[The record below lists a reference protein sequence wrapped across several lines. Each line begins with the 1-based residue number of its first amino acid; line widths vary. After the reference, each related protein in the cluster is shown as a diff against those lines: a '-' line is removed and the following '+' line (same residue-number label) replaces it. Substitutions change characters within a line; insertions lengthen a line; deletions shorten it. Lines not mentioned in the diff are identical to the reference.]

1 MYANFYNLK
10 KEPFH
15 ITPDPEFLF
24 LSPSHKEALGSII
37 YGVGHKKGFVLIT
50 GEVGVGKTT
59 IVRSYLEDVDRS
71 KLKLIYIFNSNVS
84 FQGLLKTIN
93 KELDIIDLT
102 DDTFEMVNQLHYVL
116 IEEYKKG
123 ITVVL
128 IIDEA
133 QNMPVE
139 TLENMRML
147 SNLETSTDKLIQ
159 IVFSGQPEF
168 EQILEQKEL
177 RQLKQRIAVKAT
189 IRPLTAEESRAY
201 IMHRLK
207 KASAENSALFTDEA
221 LRRIIKEA
229 HGIPRLINILCENSF
244 ITALGYQK
252 KRVTAGVV
260 KEVISDFSGKKK
272 GKGKG
277 KALKIAL
284 ASLALI
290 LAVLYSYSLF
300 THKVLTIP
308 LGNKPPALANK
319 NPVSLTLEHK
329 TDNTAV
335 QPAAGRAKEPLAEET
350 NTAVQLATSIPKKP
364 LAEETGI
371 HTQSSG
377 PVIKVVKAGDTLSRL
392 VADVYGYSNKQ
403 LLTLVMES
411 NSSINDANIIMV
423 GDHILFPTGKNVRRR
438 LYE

>member
-71 KLKLIYIFNSNVS
+71 KLKIIYIFNSNVS
-84 FQGLLKTIN
+84 FQGLLKTIYR
-93 KELDIIDLT
+93 ELGITDLA
-102 DDTFEMVNQLHYVL
+102 DDVFELVNQLHYVL

-139 TLENMRML
+139 TLENIRML

-168 EQILEQKEL
+168 EQKLERKEL

-201 IMHRLK
+201 ILHRLQ
-207 KASAENSALFTDEA
+207 KASAESSTLFTDGA
-221 LRRIIKEA
+221 VRKIVKEA

-244 ITALGYQK
+244 ITALGYRKGRITSGIVQ
-252 KRVTAGVV
+252 
-260 KEVISDFSGKKK
+260 EVISDFSGKKK
-272 GKGKG
+272 GRILKT
-277 KALKIAL
+277 ALV
-284 ASLALI
+284 SLALVLAI
-290 LAVLYSYSLF
+290 LSSFFFYTHNERGRSVTGRNPSSPAVENKTADSTVMPVENVS
-300 THKVLTIP
+300 KVLSPVETSLP
-308 LGNKPPALANK
+308 HQPMKGLR
-319 NPVSLTLEHK
+319 NPEK
-329 TDNTAV
+329 
-335 QPAAGRAKEPLAEET
+335 
-350 NTAVQLATSIPKKP
+350 
-364 LAEETGI
+364 
-371 HTQSSG
+371 SG
-377 PVIKVVKAGDTLSRL
+377 FPIIRIVKAGDTLSRL
-392 VADVYGYSNKQ
+392 ASEVYGVSSKQ
-403 LLTLVMES
+403 LLIFVRE
-411 NSSINDANIIMV
+411 NNPGIHDADKILI
-423 GDHILFPTGKNVRRR
+423 GEQILFPARK
-438 LYE
+438 

>member
-71 KLKLIYIFNSNVS
+71 KLKIIYIFNSNVS
-84 FQGLLKTIN
+84 FQGLLKTIYR
-93 KELDIIDLT
+93 ELGITALA
-102 DDTFEMVNQLHYVL
+102 DDVFELVNQLHYVL

-133 QNMPVE
+133 QNMPIE
-139 TLENMRML
+139 TLENIRML

-168 EQILEQKEL
+168 EQKLERKEL

-201 IMHRLK
+201 ILHRLQ
-207 KASAENSALFTDEA
+207 KASAESSTLFTDGA
-221 LRRIIKEA
+221 VRKIVKEA

-244 ITALGYQK
+244 ITALGYRKGRITSGIVQ
-252 KRVTAGVV
+252 
-260 KEVISDFSGKKK
+260 EVISDFSGKKK
-272 GKGKG
+272 GRILKT
-277 KALKIAL
+277 ALVC
-284 ASLALI
+284 LALVLAI
-290 LAVLYSYSLF
+290 LSSFFFYIHTEERGRSV
-300 THKVLTIP
+300 T
-308 LGNKPPALANK
+308 GK
-319 NPVSLTLEHK
+319 NPVSPTIENK
-329 TDNTAV
+329 TADSSVMPVENV
-335 QPAAGRAKEPLAEET
+335 LRAQNVSEVSSPVET
-350 NTAVQLATSIPKKP
+350 NMPDKP
-364 LAEETGI
+364 IKELRSPAK
-371 HTQSSG
+371 SG
-377 PVIKVVKAGDTLSRL
+377 FPVIRIVKAGDTLSRL
-392 VADVYGYSNKQ
+392 VREVYGVSSKQ
-403 LLTLVMES
+403 LLIFVRE
-411 NSSINDANIIMV
+411 NNPGIHDADTILI
-423 GDHILFPTGKNVRRR
+423 GEQILFPARK
-438 LYE
+438 

>member
-10 KEPFH
+10 KAPFH

-71 KLKLIYIFNSNVS
+71 KQKIIYVFNSNVS
-84 FQGLLKTIN
+84 FQGLLKTIYR
-93 KELDIIDLT
+93 ELGITALA
-102 DDTFEMVNQLHYVL
+102 DDVSELVNQLHYVL

-139 TLENMRML
+139 TLENIRML

-159 IVFSGQPEF
+159 IVFCGQPEF
-168 EQILEQKEL
+168 EQKLERKEL

-201 IMHRLK
+201 ILHRLQ
-207 KASAENSALFTDEA
+207 KASAQSTALFTDGA
-221 LRRIIKEA
+221 VRKIVKEA

-244 ITALGYQK
+244 ITALGYRKGRITSGIVQ
-252 KRVTAGVV
+252 
-260 KEVISDFSGKKK
+260 EVISDFSGKKK
-272 GKGKG
+272 GWILKT
-277 KALKIAL
+277 ALV
-284 ASLALI
+284 SLALVLAI
-290 LAVLYSYSLF
+290 LSSFFFYIHTERGRSA
-300 THKVLTIP
+300 T
-308 LGNKPPALANK
+308 GRNPA
-319 NPVSLTLEHK
+319 S
-329 TDNTAV
+329 
-335 QPAAGRAKEPLAEET
+335 PAAAEKTVDSTVMPAEQVLRAENVPEVSS
-350 NTAVQLATSIPKKP
+350 AVATSMPDQPVKRLRNP
-364 LAEETGI
+364 SE
-371 HTQSSG
+371 SDF
-377 PVIKVVKAGDTLSRL
+377 PVIRIVKAGDTLSRL
-392 VADVYGYSNKQ
+392 VREVYGVNSKE
-403 LLTLVMES
+403 LLVFVRE
-411 NSSINDANIIMV
+411 NNPGIYDADRIVI
-423 GDHILFPTGKNVRRR
+423 GEQILFPARK
-438 LYE
+438 

>member
-59 IVRSYLEDVDRS
+59 IVRSYLEDIDRS

-84 FQGLLKTIN
+84 FQGLLRTIN
-93 KELDIIDLT
+93 RELEIIDLT
-102 DDTFEMVNQLHYVL
+102 DDVFEMVNQLHYVL

-123 ITVVL
+123 RTVVL

-139 TLENMRML
+139 TLENIRML

-168 EQILEQKEL
+168 EQKLDRKEL

-207 KASAENSALFTDEA
+207 KASAENCALFTDGA
-221 LRRIIKEA
+221 LRKIIKEA
-229 HGIPRLINILCENSF
+229 HGIPRLINILCENAF
-244 ITALGYQK
+244 ITALGYKQK
-252 KRVTAGVV
+252 RISSGIVT
-260 KEVISDFSGKKK
+260 EVIADFSGNKK
-272 GKGKG
+272 GP
-277 KALKIAL
+277 ALKLAL
-284 ASLALI
+284 ASLALVLAI
-290 LAVLYSYSLF
+290 LSSYFLYL
-300 THKVLTIP
+300 HKEQALSVTIKSPAPLT
-308 LGNKPPALANK
+308 A
-319 NPVSLTLEHK
+319 ERK
-329 TDNTAV
+329 TDNSTV
-335 QPAAGRAKEPLAEET
+335 QPVVSMTKEPSAEG
-350 NTAVQLATSIPKKP
+350 TSIAAEPGEAIRDPKG
-364 LAEETGI
+364 T
-371 HTQSSG
+371 SST
-377 PVIKVVKAGDTLSRL
+377 VIRVVKAGDTLSRL
-392 VADVYGYSNKQ
+392 VADVYGYSNKE
-403 LLTLVMES
+403 LLSFVTES
-411 NSSINDANIIMV
+411 NAGIYDADRIVV
-423 GDHILFPTGKNVRRR
+423 GDQILFPTREKARRR
-438 LYE
+438 GYE

>member
-71 KLKLIYIFNSNVS
+71 KLKIIYIFNSNVS
-84 FQGLLKTIN
+84 FQGLLKTIYR
-93 KELDIIDLT
+93 ELGITALA
-102 DDTFEMVNQLHYVL
+102 DDVFELVNQLHYVL

-139 TLENMRML
+139 TLENIRML

-159 IVFSGQPEF
+159 IVFCGQPEF
-168 EQILEQKEL
+168 EQKLDRKEL

-189 IRPLTAEESRAY
+189 IRPLTDEESRAY
-201 IMHRLK
+201 ILHRLQ
-207 KASAENSALFTDEA
+207 KASAESSTLFTDGA
-221 LRRIIKEA
+221 VRKIVKEA

-244 ITALGYQK
+244 ITALGYRK
-252 KRVTAGVV
+252 GRITAGIVQ
-260 KEVISDFSGKKK
+260 EVISDFSGKKK
-272 GKGKG
+272 GRILKT
-277 KALKIAL
+277 ALV
-284 ASLALI
+284 SLALALAI
-290 LAVLYSYSLF
+290 LSSVFFYKHNERGRPVTGSTPAAQTVANKTADSSIMPVE
-300 THKVLTIP
+300 KVLRDE
-308 LGNKPPALANK
+308 N
-319 NPVSLTLEHK
+319 VS
-329 TDNTAV
+329 NV
-335 QPAAGRAKEPLAEET
+335 SSPEET
-350 NTAVQLATSIPKKP
+350 SLLEQPVKELRNPAK
-364 LAEETGI
+364 
-371 HTQSSG
+371 SG
-377 PVIKVVKAGDTLSRL
+377 FPVIRIVKAGDTLSRL
-392 VADVYGYSNKQ
+392 IREVYGVSSKE
-403 LLTLVMES
+403 LLLNVRE
-411 NSSINDANIIMV
+411 NNPGIHDADRILI
-423 GDHILFPTGKNVRRR
+423 GEQILFPARK
-438 LYE
+438 

>member
-50 GEVGVGKTT
+50 GEVGTGKTT
-59 IVRSYLEDVDRS
+59 IIRSYLEDVDRS
-71 KLKLIYIFNSNVS
+71 KLKILYIFNSNVS

-93 KELDIIDLT
+93 KELGIIDLT
-102 DDTFEMVNQLHYVL
+102 DDVFEMVNLLHYEL

-139 TLENMRML
+139 TLENIRML

-168 EQILEQKEL
+168 EQKLERKEL

-189 IRPLTAEESRAY
+189 IRPLSAEESRAY
-201 IMHRLK
+201 IFHRLK
-207 KASAENSALFTDEA
+207 KASAENSALFTDGA

-229 HGIPRLINILCENSF
+229 HGIPRLINILCENAF
-244 ITALGYQK
+244 ITALGYRQG
-252 KRVTAGVV
+252 RITSGIV
-260 KEVISDFSGKKK
+260 KEVISDFSGKK
-272 GKGKG
+272 GGQ
-277 KALKIAL
+277 ALKTAL
-284 ASLALI
+284 VSLAI
-290 LAVLYSYSLF
+290 VLALLSSYFMYIHNRDQANSAASKF
-300 THKVLTIP
+300 PVP
-308 LGNKPPALANK
+308 LAGERRADESVAN
-319 NPVSLTLEHK
+319 
-329 TDNTAV
+329 
-335 QPAAGRAKEPLAEET
+335 PAASMTSETSPVVSSSYVEPVRALRGPREP
-350 NTAVQLATSIPKKP
+350 
-364 LAEETGI
+364 GF
-371 HTQSSG
+371 
-377 PVIKVVKAGDTLSRL
+377 PVIRVVKAGDTLAQL
-392 VADVYGYSNKQ
+392 AADVYGSSNKE
-403 LLTLVMES
+403 LLDFIKEN
-411 NSSINDANIIMV
+411 NSGIYDADKILI
-423 GDHILFPTGKNVRRR
+423 GEQILFPARKKGNRRG
-438 LYE
+438 YE

>member
-37 YGVGHKKGFVLIT
+37 YGVSHKKGFVLIT

-59 IVRSYLEDVDRS
+59 IIRSYLEEVDRS

-93 KELDIIDLT
+93 SELEIIDLT
-102 DDTFEMVNQLHYVL
+102 DDVFEMVNQLHYVL
-116 IEEYKKG
+116 VEEYKKG
-123 ITVVL
+123 RTVVL

-139 TLENMRML
+139 TLESIRML

-168 EQILEQKEL
+168 EQKLDRKEL

-189 IRPLTAEESRAY
+189 IRPLTAEESRSY

-207 KASAENSALFTDEA
+207 KASAENFALFTDGA
-221 LRRIIKEA
+221 LRKIIKEA
-229 HGIPRLINILCENSF
+229 HGIPRLINILCENAF
-244 ITALGYQK
+244 ITALGYKQ
-252 KRVTAGVV
+252 RRISAGIV
-260 KEVISDFSGKKK
+260 KEVIADFAGKKK
-272 GKGKG
+272 GP
-277 KALKIAL
+277 ALKIAL

-290 LAVLYSYSLF
+290 LAILSSYFLYL
-300 THKVLTIP
+300 HKKQALPVASKSPGPLT
-308 LGNKPPALANK
+308 A
-319 NPVSLTLEHK
+319 ERK
-329 TDNTAV
+329 TDNTTV
-335 QPAAGRAKEPLAEET
+335 QPVVSMPKESSAEG
-350 NTAVQLATSIPKKP
+350 TSIA
-364 LAEETGI
+364 AEPGI
-371 HTQSSG
+371 TPRESTKIDS
-377 PVIKVVKAGDTLSRL
+377 PVIRVVKTGDTLSRL
-392 VADVYGYSNKQ
+392 AEDVYGFSNKE
-403 LLTLVMES
+403 LVTFIKES
-411 NSSINDANIIMV
+411 NPGIYDVNIIKV
-423 GDHILFPTGKNVRRR
+423 GEHILFPTRGKGLRRG
-438 LYE
+438 YE

>member
-37 YGVGHKKGFVLIT
+37 YGVGHKKGFVLLT

-71 KLKLIYIFNSNVS
+71 KLKIIYIFNSNVS
-84 FQGLLKTIN
+84 FQGLLKTIYR
-93 KELDIIDLT
+93 ELGITALA
-102 DDTFEMVNQLHYVL
+102 DDVFELVNQLHYVL

-139 TLENMRML
+139 TLENIRML

-159 IVFSGQPEF
+159 IVFCGQPEF
-168 EQILEQKEL
+168 EQKLERKEL

-201 IMHRLK
+201 ILHRLQ
-207 KASAENSALFTDEA
+207 KASAESTTLFTDGA
-221 LRRIIKEA
+221 VRKIVKEA

-244 ITALGYQK
+244 ITALGYRKGRITSGIVQ
-252 KRVTAGVV
+252 
-260 KEVISDFSGKKK
+260 EVISDFSGKKK
-272 GKGKG
+272 GRILKT
-277 KALKIAL
+277 ALV
-284 ASLALI
+284 SLALVLAI
-290 LAVLYSYSLF
+290 LSSFFIY
-300 THKVLTIP
+300 THTEPGRSVTGK
-308 LGNKPPALANK
+308 NPASPTVENK
-319 NPVSLTLEHK
+319 NADSLVMPVENVSK
-329 TDNTAV
+329 V
-335 QPAAGRAKEPLAEET
+335 SSPEET
-350 NTAVQLATSIPKKP
+350 SLPDQPIKELRSPAK
-364 LAEETGI
+364 
-371 HTQSSG
+371 SG
-377 PVIKVVKAGDTLSRL
+377 FPVIRIVKAGDTLSRL
-392 VADVYGYSNKQ
+392 VREVYGVSSKE
-403 LLTLVMES
+403 LLIFVRE
-411 NSSINDANIIMV
+411 NNPGIYDADSIVV
-423 GDHILFPTGKNVRRR
+423 GEQILFPARK
-438 LYE
+438 

>member
-71 KLKLIYIFNSNVS
+71 KLKIIYIFNSNVS
-84 FQGLLKTIN
+84 FQGLLKTIYR
-93 KELDIIDLT
+93 ELGITALA
-102 DDTFEMVNQLHYVL
+102 DDVFELVNQLHYVL

-139 TLENMRML
+139 TLENIRML

-168 EQILEQKEL
+168 EQKLERKEL

-201 IMHRLK
+201 ILHRLQ
-207 KASAENSALFTDEA
+207 KASAESTALFTDGA
-221 LRRIIKEA
+221 VRKIVKEA

-244 ITALGYQK
+244 ITALGYRKGRITSGIVQ
-252 KRVTAGVV
+252 
-260 KEVISDFSGKKK
+260 EVISDFSGKKK
-272 GKGKG
+272 GRILKT
-277 KALKIAL
+277 ALVC
-284 ASLALI
+284 LALVLAI
-290 LAVLYSYSLF
+290 LSSFFFYIHTEERGRSV
-300 THKVLTIP
+300 TGK
-308 LGNKPPALANK
+308 NPASPTEANK
-319 NPVSLTLEHK
+319 TADSSVMPVESMLRAENVSKVSSPVETSMPDKPIKGLRNPTK
-329 TDNTAV
+329 
-335 QPAAGRAKEPLAEET
+335 
-350 NTAVQLATSIPKKP
+350 
-364 LAEETGI
+364 
-371 HTQSSG
+371 SG
-377 PVIKVVKAGDTLSRL
+377 FPVIRIVKAGDTLSRL
-392 VADVYGYSNKQ
+392 VREVYGVSSKE
-403 LLTLVMES
+403 LLIFVRE
-411 NSSINDANIIMV
+411 NNPGIHDADRILIGEQV
-423 GDHILFPTGKNVRRR
+423 LFPARK
-438 LYE
+438 